1 MLYYIPMKV
10 KFFQR
15 LNTRLSLIPLLLIF
29 VFLIAAGIG
38 FYFSGYAYLIKDFYR
53 LHLINLSAEKK
64 LAVDSWGD
72 YYKKDIEE
80 LLMSGLFR
88 DNILILTGNHPFIR
102 SKKKITEAEANISI
116 LLEEKAASG
125 KYHAISVLS
134 KEGNVLLSSKQDLIG
149 EDLSKEALF
158 KESVSSVKSTIGLNT
173 KLGTMDFISV
183 VSDANG
189 NIAVLLLA
197 SVPLKELADSIRTK
211 ESLYKSEKVEIIDKE
226 GNILTKDGISPQK
239 YDIQEDNRFSYAV
252 NLDNI
257 NMRLISSVY
266 KSEALMPLNILLIAY
281 FSLVGIV
288 FLFIV
293 KSSYLSK
300 RLITKPVLKL
310 TDIIKS
316 LSAGEFNVDFGDSYK
331 GEIRELKESLKNMV
345 EELKK
350 RESYLIE
357 NTKLIERVSLKS
369 TLYSKIAHDLKR
381 PLVSRNLLQFAE
393 DLFILSR
400 LENGK
405 LSISVDEFNMCELLK
420 DIEDFGK
427 KLIGTKEIELIV
439 DCQDVFMNKTVYI
452 DRQHLKKIITNILI
466 NAIESTEIGTIT
478 ILCSE
483 ILEHHKEHIEIL
495 IADTG
500 KGIEVEMINDV
511 FEEFTTIPFALIVSK
526 KLTNALGGKI
536 EVQSM
541 PGRGSVFTITIPV
554 KNRIS
559 LL

>member
-1 MLYYIPMKV
+1 MPMKV

-15 LNTRLSLIPLLLIF
+15 LNTRLSLIPLLLIS

-38 FYFSGYAYLIKDFYR
+38 FYFSGYAHIIKDFYR

-64 LAVDSWGD
+64 LAVDSWIN

-80 LLMSGLFR
+80 LLMPGLFR
-88 DNILILTGNHPFIR
+88 DNILILTGKHPFIR

-149 EDLSKEALF
+149 EDLSGEALF

-173 KLGTMDFISV
+173 KLGSMDFISV

-189 NIAVLLLA
+189 NMAALLLA
-197 SVPLKELADSIRTK
+197 SAPLKELADSIRTK
-211 ESLYKSEKVEIIDKE
+211 ESLYKSEKIEIIDKE

-239 YDIQEDNRFSYAV
+239 HDIQEDNLFSYAV
-252 NLDNI
+252 NFDNI

-281 FSLVGIV
+281 FSLVGII

-293 KSSYLSK
+293 KSSYLAK

-310 TDIIKS
+310 ADIIKS
-316 LSAGEFNVDFGDSYK
+316 LSAGEFNADFGDNYK

-345 EELKK
+345 EELKT

-357 NTKLIERVSLKS
+357 NTKLTERFSLKS
-369 TLYSKIAHDLKR
+369 MLYSKIAHDLR
-381 PLVSRNLLQFAE
+381 QPLVSRNLLQFAE
-393 DLFILSR
+393 DLSILSR

-405 LSISVDEFNMCELLK
+405 LSISADEFNMCELLK

-427 KLIGTKEIELIV
+427 KLIRTKEIELIV
-439 DCQDVFMNKTVYI
+439 DCQDVFMNKTVYT

-466 NAIESTEIGTIT
+466 NAIESTELGTIT

-483 ILEHHKEHIEIL
+483 MLEHHKGHIEIS

-500 KGIEVEMINDV
+500 KGIEVEMMSDV

-536 EVQSM
+536 EAQSM

-554 KNRIS
+554 KNRIP

>member
-1 MLYYIPMKV
+1 MPMKV

-15 LNTRLSLIPLLLIF
+15 LNTRLSLIPLLLIS

-38 FYFSGYAYLIKDFYR
+38 FYFSGYAHIIKDFYR

-80 LLMSGLFR
+80 LLMPGLFR

-149 EDLSKEALF
+149 EDLSGEALF

-173 KLGTMDFISV
+173 KLGSMDFISV

-189 NIAVLLLA
+189 NMAALLLA
-197 SVPLKELADSIRTK
+197 SAPLKELADSIRTK
-211 ESLYKSEKVEIIDKE
+211 ESLYKSEKIEIIDKE

-239 YDIQEDNRFSYAV
+239 YDIQEDNLFSYAV
-252 NLDNI
+252 NFDNI

-281 FSLVGIV
+281 FSLVGII

-293 KSSYLSK
+293 KSSYLAK

-310 TDIIKS
+310 ADIVKS
-316 LSAGEFNVDFGDSYK
+316 LSAGEFNADFGDNYK

-345 EELKK
+345 EELKT

-357 NTKLIERVSLKS
+357 NTKLTERFSLKS
-369 TLYSKIAHDLKR
+369 MLYSKIAHDLR
-381 PLVSRNLLQFAE
+381 QPLVSRNLLQFAE
-393 DLFILSR
+393 DLSILSR

-405 LSISVDEFNMCELLK
+405 LSISADEFNMCELLK

-427 KLIGTKEIELIV
+427 KLIRTKEIELIV
-439 DCQDVFMNKTVYI
+439 DCQDVFMNKTVYT
-452 DRQHLKKIITNILI
+452 DRQHLKKIMINILI
-466 NAIESTEIGTIT
+466 NAIESTELGTIT

-483 ILEHHKEHIEIL
+483 MLEHHKGHIEIS

-500 KGIEVEMINDV
+500 KGIEVEMMSDV

-536 EVQSM
+536 EAQSM

-554 KNRIS
+554 KNRIP